1 MTLASFQYCGHPVQE
16 HIMTSS
22 RARAHDDIMVIA
34 AEEKERVTVKIL
46 KPVEFPTCSKK

>member
-1 MTLASFQYCGHPVQE
+1 
-16 HIMTSS
+16 MTSS

-46 KPVEFPTCSKK
+46 KPVEFPTCSKNRIRELNRGFVLYLQ